1 MEVKNN
7 RTSLVL
13 YGNLLSDIKTRIRQA
28 QVKATLSANAEM
40 IAMYWDVG
48 RMIYERQQHE
58 GWGTGV
64 IPRLAK
70 DIRNEL
76 PKVKGFSERNIGYMI
91 RLAREYGDPA
101 ILQQAVAKLQQ
112 PENKDVLKVP
122 QAVGQL
128 TVNAHSVIVQRL
140 VAQIPWGHNIL
151 LMERV
156 KDLSSRFWYMEQTIQ
171 NGWSRDTLGLMI
183 KSGAHLRQGKA
194 VSNFSLT
201 LPDPQSDLA
210 RQSLKDPYIFDF
222 LTLTEPFNERE
233 METELIKHLEK
244 FLLELGAGFSFVGRQ
259 YQLTISDKDFYIDLL
274 FYHLKLRCFIVIEL
288 KKGDFKPEYAGK
300 MNFYCSA
307 VDDYLKHQTDQ
318 PTIGLILCQTKDRI
332 LAEYA
337 LRDVHKPIGISEY
350 ELTRSLPDNLKS
362 SLPSIEE
369 IEAELSGGGD
379 E

>member
-1 MEVKNN
+1 M
-7 RTSLVL
+7 L
-13 YGNLLSDIKTRIRQA
+13 YGKLLGDIKTRIRQA
-28 QVKATLSANAEM
+28 QVKAALSANAEM

-91 RLAREYGDPA
+91 RLAREYEDPA
-101 ILQQAVAKLQQ
+101 ILQQPVAKLQQ

-128 TVNAHSVIVQRL
+128 PINEYSVIVQRL
-140 VAQIPWGHNIL
+140 VSQIPWGHNIL

-183 KSGAHLRQGKA
+183 KSGTHLRQGKA
-194 VSNFSLT
+194 VSNFSFT

-307 VDDYLKHQTDQ
+307 VDDLLKHQTDQ
-318 PTIGLILCQTKDRI
+318 PTIGLILCQTKDKI

-337 LRDVHKPIGISEY
+337 LRDVHKPIGVSEY
-350 ELTRSLPDNLKS
+350 ELTRALPDNLKS

-369 IEAELSGGGD
+369 IEAELGGREDNG
-379 E
+379 